1 VIPTFV
7 IFLREGI
14 EASMIVA
21 ILLAYL
27 DRIGQR
33 KHFRDVFAGVAA
45 AMVLI
50 LAGGIA
56 AYFLISR
63 YSGSRVQTIFE
74 TITYLLA
81 AVALTYM
88 TFWMQRHSRTMSKD
102 LEARSDAA
110 LAHHSR
116 WGLGILSFTTVGRE
130 GVETMVFTLA
140 IIFASTSKGAS
151 VHPSRWLLVGA
162 IAGLAVALV
171 IAFLIYRAGAKINLK
186 RFFQVLGILLMIF
199 AAGLVADSVENL
211 QNLGW
216 LPGGSHHLWS
226 TEHVLSES
234 SAFGDVLHSLLGY
247 ASNPTVL
254 QGIVWVLY
262 LAITMTAYVVV
273 AKGSSSSSAR
283 TTKQVLEGASTN

>member
-151 VHPSRWLLVGA
+151 AHPSRWLLVGA

-186 RFFQVLGILLMIF
+186 RFFQVLGIVLMIF

-216 LPGGSHHLWS
+216 LPGGSQHLWS

-273 AKGSSSSSAR
+273 AKRSSSSSAR

>member
-45 AMVLI
+45 ALVLI
-50 LAGGIA
+50 VAGGVA
-56 AYFLISR
+56 AYFLISQ

-74 TITYLLA
+74 TITFLLA
-81 AVALTYM
+81 AAALTYM

-110 LAHHSR
+110 LESHSR

-140 IIFASTSKGAS
+140 IIFASTTKGTS
-151 VHPSRWLLVGA
+151 SHPSRWLLVGA
-162 IAGLAVALV
+162 LAGLAVALV

-186 RFFQVLGILLMIF
+186 RFFQVLGILLMVF

-211 QNLGW
+211 QKLGW
-216 LPGGSHHLWS
+216 LPGGSQHLWS

-262 LAITMTAYVVV
+262 LAITMTAYFVV
-273 AKGSSSSSAR
+273 AKRSSTPSVRA
-283 TTKQVLEGASTN
+283 KAKVLEGAATN